1 MHDAIEDKIDG
12 LIQTWD
18 IVRDLLEKH
27 GQVLLAIHKAVT
39 AEPEGPRLGDI
50 LSQLITVIEKQ
61 NERLEGIE
69 TRLDNLFRRAFPN

>member
-1 MHDAIEDKIDG
+1 MHDTIEDKIDG